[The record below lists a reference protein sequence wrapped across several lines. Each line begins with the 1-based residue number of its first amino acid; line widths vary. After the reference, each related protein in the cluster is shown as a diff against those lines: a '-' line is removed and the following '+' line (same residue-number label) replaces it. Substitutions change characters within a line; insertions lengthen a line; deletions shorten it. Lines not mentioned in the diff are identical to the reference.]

1 MPGWVLSRVGD
12 AGLVVR
18 SARQE
23 IDPAV
28 NARVLWM
35 ADEIRRRGEAGVRD
49 VVESYCAV
57 TVHFDPFGTDVDH
70 LMNELGEVMSEEQ
83 RASASGSDAFVAK
96 TEPSPR
102 LVTVPVHY
110 GGSHGPDL
118 AVVAEQVGCTEADVI
133 DLHASETYRVYMLGF
148 LPGFAYMGSLPP
160 QLALPRL
167 TNPRTEVPR
176 GSVGIAGRQTGI
188 YPMVAPGGWHL
199 IGQTPLRPFDLRRED
214 PFLFRTGDS
223 VRFTPVPETVAS
235 TG

>member
-1 MPGWVLSRVGD
+1 MPDWFLSRVGD
-12 AGLVVR
+12 AGLVVS

-23 IDPAV
+23 IDPTV

-35 ADEIRRRGEAGVRD
+35 ADEIRRRGGAGIKD

-57 TVHFDPFGTDVDH
+57 TVHFDPLGTDVDR
-70 LMNELGEVMSEEQ
+70 LMSELGEVMADDERVSE
-83 RASASGSDAFVAK
+83 SASDAPVTK
-96 TEPSPR
+96 PRPR

-148 LPGFAYMGSLPP
+148 LPGFAYMGSLSPR
-160 QLALPRL
+160 LALSRL
-167 TNPRTEVPR
+167 TVPRIEVPR
-176 GSVGIAGRQTGI
+176 GSVGIAGRQTGV
-188 YPMVAPGGWHL
+188 YPMAAPGGWHL
-199 IGQTPLRPFDLRRED
+199 IGRTPLRPFDLRRED
-214 PFLFRTGDS
+214 PFLFRTGDA
-223 VRFTPVPETVAS
+223 VRFEPVLGTLAS